1 MVKLIEAGNDGAS
14 LIQSSIDKMPSFS
27 HDIQANSVLTK
38 RILALKKKDGL
49 KSDSKKIQ
57 KTEQI

>member
-1 MVKLIEAGNDGAS
+1 MVKLIEAGNDGAC

-27 HDIQANSVLTK
+27 HEIQANSVLTK

-49 KSDSKKIQ
+49 KSDSKKI
-57 KTEQI
+57 